1 MSKRQTRPP
10 GTDPLK
16 TLRILNPYPGI
27 FAYYDGRTGERF
39 HSDQGNWLDDGAFTL
54 GVATYSIVSG
64 DTALLYDAA
73 ITEPHAEAM
82 ITHLKSMGVTKTT
95 TVYSHFHTDH
105 VAGAGALQRA
115 GTNFTGHELTVST
128 LKNRAASYAA
138 LDPPIPKVF
147 PPTTTYK
154 DVATVQ
160 VGDRTV
166 EMHHFHVHTTDGTV
180 LYLPQEKILFAG
192 DTLEDTATFI
202 AEPDS
207 IGTHI
212 TELQRMATLPI
223 DKILPAHGSPDRI
236 AAGGYGPEFINAT
249 VRYLNAVNSPVAR
262 PPAWSQKLQEVVKDD
277 VAAGNLIYFAQYE
290 EVHQSNVQ
298 SIQRLRHRHE
308 ALIYPPTPIKQDMLQ
323 GTVPLEEAAIHVV
336 VLPERKLYA
345 GPVSHARRDASKL
358 RIMIRA
364 VKHGIRRRPAP
375 VRRVRP
381 VPLATVLRH
390 DVDPAVVAAPQD
402 LGHEPLAADLGARE
416 ARHGRPVRYPGLR
429 ERGARRLVVRVPVQH
444 REEPVRAAVDGPQLG
459 RLEVDR
465 HGEGQQRR
473 ASAHAAGGDQLNVLP
488 RAQLPGT
495 SFVVLGAL
503 PDRVGDASA
512 AGPVRLVDDL
522 RPQTGD
528 ALAPAGHRPPL
539 PRKRLG
545 VRPLQGKAV
554 PPVVVRNVAV
564 AAGVEDL
571 KGRVA
576 HTVRV
581 LGREADRRR
590 DRGVGRRRGVV
601 ARLPDHNR
609 RAPDAV
615 RVVVLRVPEV
625 AAAGSLVK
633 HSQLVSRV
641 SVKA

>member
-1 MSKRQTRPP
+1 MHFSTFTSLAVILGAGVPSLACGISRAADQGPGPSLSLSRRHLRMSKRQTRPP

-298 SIQRLRHRHE
+298 SIQR
-308 ALIYPPTPIKQDMLQ
+308 
-323 GTVPLEEAAIHVV
+323 
-336 VLPERKLYA
+336 
-345 GPVSHARRDASKL
+345 
-358 RIMIRA
+358 
-364 VKHGIRRRPAP
+364 
-375 VRRVRP
+375 VRR
-381 VPLATVLRH
+381 
-390 DVDPAVVAAPQD
+390 
-402 LGHEPLAADLGARE
+402 GG
-416 ARHGRPVRYPGLR
+416 
-429 ERGARRLVVRVPVQH
+429 
-444 REEPVRAAVDGPQLG
+444 
-459 RLEVDR
+459 
-465 HGEGQQRR
+465 GQ
-473 ASAHAAGGDQLNVLP
+473 
-488 RAQLPGT
+488 
-495 SFVVLGAL
+495 
-503 PDRVGDASA
+503 
-512 AGPVRLVDDL
+512 
-522 RPQTGD
+522 
-528 ALAPAGHRPPL
+528 
-539 PRKRLG
+539 
-545 VRPLQGKAV
+545 
-554 PPVVVRNVAV
+554 
-564 AAGVEDL
+564 E
-571 KGRVA
+571 
-576 HTVRV
+576 
-581 LGREADRRR
+581 
-590 DRGVGRRRGVV
+590 
-601 ARLPDHNR
+601 
-609 RAPDAV
+609 
-615 RVVVLRVPEV
+615 
-625 AAAGSLVK
+625 
-633 HSQLVSRV
+633 
-641 SVKA
+641 